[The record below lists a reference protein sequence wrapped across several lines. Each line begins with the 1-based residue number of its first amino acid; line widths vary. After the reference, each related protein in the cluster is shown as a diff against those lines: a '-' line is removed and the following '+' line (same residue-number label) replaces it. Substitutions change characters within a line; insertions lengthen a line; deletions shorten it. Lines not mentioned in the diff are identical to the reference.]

1 MDESRLVRLLTE
13 FKDEIKKEL
22 EVKVDQIKDKL
33 EENWNKT
40 IEKIETCERK
50 NAVLEREIRRNNLV
64 VHGLEEIKNDT
75 YFELEKQILNLVK
88 EEVKVDI
95 KEEEIDFVRRIGKRA
110 EGKIRPV
117 LFALTTYR
125 KKVMILK
132 NKKWK
137 DKDVYI
143 SEDYPKEI
151 IEKRKELKEQML
163 EERKKGKF
171 AIIVYDKLIVREYSG
186 KKKRR
191 ASSGTPQ
198 KERGGKQ
205 SAEKIKVKR
214 VKDKEARGSKDLGF
228 FFRDRTNSESSS
240 SSVYSTK
247 NTKTETK

>member
-75 YFELEKQILNLVK
+75 YFELEKQILSLVK

-132 NKKWK
+132 NNK
-137 DKDVYI
+137 
-143 SEDYPKEI
+143 
-151 IEKRKELKEQML
+151 
-163 EERKKGKF
+163 
-171 AIIVYDKLIVREYSG
+171 
-186 KKKRR
+186 
-191 ASSGTPQ
+191 
-198 KERGGKQ
+198 
-205 SAEKIKVKR
+205 
-214 VKDKEARGSKDLGF
+214 
-228 FFRDRTNSESSS
+228 
-240 SSVYSTK
+240 
-247 NTKTETK
+247 